1 MRPNELDREGETK
14 GGKVKKVTIAYLDIE
29 YVERKSK
36 GGKNVKVLKWSWK
49 GKRKPSQLQ
58 EKKMIGEMMVI
69 MTRLILENHIYQF
82 KGKLYL
88 QTSGGGPIGLK
99 LTGVLARI
107 VMHFFDQ
114 KYLDI
119 R

>member
-1 MRPNELDREGETK
+1 
-14 GGKVKKVTIAYLDIE
+14 
-29 YVERKSK
+29 
-36 GGKNVKVLKWSWK
+36 
-49 GKRKPSQLQ
+49 
-58 EKKMIGEMMVI
+58 MIGEMMVI

-114 KYLDI
+114 KYLATLKVLKIIPILYKRYVDDLNMALKVKKAKEGE
-119 R
+119 